1 MEKAVETYQLAHGK
15 MDGPDDAFD
24 KQLVERAKSVAKSS
38 QVTMFEVH
46 LVQAF
51 AFKGKDRID
60 RLVYFSREHA
70 NVSKK
75 LVQPRLW
82 QQCQLDLKAA
92 TGQTKFS
99 GAALTPING

>member
-1 MEKAVETYQLAHGK
+1 MENYQLAHGK
-15 MDGPDDAFD
+15 LDGPDEAFD
-24 KQLVERAKSVAKSS
+24 NVLVERAKSVAKNS

-51 AFKGKDRID
+51 SFKGKDRID

-82 QQCQLDLKAA
+82 QQCQCDLKAA
-92 TGQTKFS
+92 TGAPKSST
-99 GAALTPING
+99 ATLTPING